1 MSAGVEGSDLGGT
14 DRRVILDY
22 EYVGHALTLWH
33 PAVRRG
39 VSWPSGQDIL
49 YSLTAPFCGAR
60 QDCHVV
66 NRSRRR
72 IAGVAAASWVLA
84 TAITSLV
91 VWRAV
96 AAFDDGTSTNILS
109 APQVSERL
117 SAATATSTPT
127 PVVPTPATSASV
139 EPSEEPSD
147 TPTSTSSAT
156 SATTP
161 TTPRST
167 GSATTVTATLSAIPV
182 VKTWTVAGGTVSV
195 SCQVAEISLV
205 YASPQDGWRVEIE
218 KRGPVTVEV
227 DLAREGQGTKLNAIC
242 VNGIPQET
250 VEANEGHD

>member
-1 MSAGVEGSDLGGT
+1 M
-14 DRRVILDY
+14 
-22 EYVGHALTLWH
+22 
-33 PAVRRG
+33 
-39 VSWPSGQDIL
+39 
-49 YSLTAPFCGAR
+49 
-60 QDCHVV
+60 
-66 NRSRRR
+66 
-72 IAGVAAASWVLA
+72 AAASWVLA
-84 TAITSLV
+84 TAVTSLV

-96 AAFDDGTSTNILS
+96 AVLNDGTSTNVLS

-117 SAATATSTPT
+117 SAVAATSTPT

-195 SCQVAEISLV
+195 SCQAAAISLV

-218 KRGPVTVEV
+218 KQGPATVEV